1 MKIEALGK
9 VNENGELIIHNSKV
23 FTELLLNLRNK
34 DVEITISK
42 RRKKRS
48 GNQNRYYFGVLI
60 PCIQQGLF
68 DTQGEWLNT
77 EEVHAFL
84 KVHFNYKEITNTSNG
99 EMVKLGKTTTELS
112 TIEFEE
118 YQDKCRIFADEFL
131 NVIIPLPNQQASMNY
146 E

>member
-9 VNENGELIIHNSKV
+9 INKNGDLIIHNRKA
-23 FTELLLNLRNK
+23 FAELLLNLRNK
-34 DVEITISK
+34 DVEIIISK

-48 GNQNRYYFGVLI
+48 GNQNRYYWGVLI

-84 KVHFNYKEITNTSNG
+84 KVHFNFKEITNTSTG
-99 EMVKLGKTTTELS
+99 EMVKLGKTTTELT

-118 YQDKCRIFADEFL
+118 YQDKCRQFADEFL
-131 NVIIPLPNQQASMNY
+131 NVIIPLPNTQSEINY
-146 E
+146 